1 METTLSMN
9 TLRVVLVGLTVLA
22 VIVAVFLGQWEAALY
37 LAAAVAVHGGL
48 WLFLA
53 KQREAR
59 HEALHAG
66 VEQYLR
72 EGDDTD
78 EA

>member
-1 METTLSMN
+1 METSLSMN

-22 VIVAVFLGQWEAALY
+22 VVIALFLGQWEAAIY
-37 LAAAVAVHGGL
+37 LSAAVAVHGGL
-48 WLFLA
+48 WWFLA
-53 KQREAR
+53 RQREAR

-72 EGDDTD
+72 D
-78 EA
+78 EQPDA